1 MRNYSLVLV
10 GSMLLAV
17 AACEQP
23 VPRSTSAND
32 DDYNLTAY
40 VQQEKQRLQQAQ
52 PAVLKSVQTESEPTE
67 TIQVDSLNWD
77 EELTVFEE
85 ADISKP
91 TLREYY
97 TREEQQLPDGGTA
110 VTYIK
115 KKDAEAPVEYLY
127 LQLSPERKVQY
138 LEATLLDQNLLFYS
152 RRKAILEA
160 SPQSGHLESY
170 KVQGV
175 QKLIFGDSL
184 HYSVQANL

>member
-1 MRNYSLVLV
+1 MRNYSLVLL
-10 GSMLLAV
+10 GSIVLTL

-23 VPRSTSAND
+23 VPRSTSAD
-32 DDYNLTAY
+32 DDYYNLTAY
-40 VQQEKQRLQQAQ
+40 VQQEKQRLQAAQ
-52 PAVLKSVQTESEPTE
+52 PAVLKSVQTENEPAE
-67 TIQVDSLNWD
+67 TIQTDSLNWE

-97 TREEQQLPDGGTA
+97 TREEQALPDGGTA

-127 LQLSPERKVQY
+127 LQLSPEKKVQH
-138 LEATLLDQNLLFYS
+138 LEATLLDQNILFYS
-152 RRKAILEA
+152 RRKAILQA
-160 SPQSGHLESY
+160 NPQSGNLESY
-170 KVQGV
+170 QVKGV

>member
-10 GSMLLAV
+10 GSMILALT
-17 AACEQP
+17 ACEQP
-23 VPRSTSAND
+23 APRSTAATD
-32 DDYNLTAY
+32 DYYNLTAY
-40 VQQEKQRLQQAQ
+40 VQQEKQRLQKEQ
-52 PAVLKSVQTESEPTE
+52 PAVLKSVKTENEPTE

-97 TREEQQLPDGGTA
+97 TREEQELPDGSTA
-110 VTYIK
+110 VTYTK
-115 KKDAEAPVEYLY
+115 KKDAEAPVEYLH
-127 LQLSPERKVQY
+127 LQLSPEKKVQY

-152 RRKAILEA
+152 KRKAILEA
-160 SPQSGHLESY
+160 SPQSGRLESY

-184 HYSVQANL
+184 HYSIQANL

>member
-1 MRNYSLVLV
+1 VRNYSLVLL
-10 GSMLLAV
+10 GSLVLALT
-17 AACEQP
+17 ACEQP

-32 DDYNLTAY
+32 DYYNLTAY
-40 VQQEKQRLQQAQ
+40 VQQEKQRLQAAQ
-52 PAVLKSVQTESEPTE
+52 PAVLKSVQTENEPAE
-67 TIQVDSLNWD
+67 TIQSDSQNWE

-97 TREEQQLPDGGTA
+97 TREEQALPDGSTA
-110 VTYIK
+110 VTYHK

-127 LQLSPERKVQY
+127 LQLSPDKKVQH
-138 LEATLLDQNLLFYS
+138 LEATLLDQNILFYS
-152 RRKAILEA
+152 RRKAILDA
-160 SPQSGHLESY
+160 DPQTGYLESY
-170 KVQGV
+170 QVKGV